1 MRVDETS
8 LDREINALEGLLLIY
23 CHVIHDVFAG
33 EYVAMVDDETRAGDY
48 LVLVVFSGYMDQT
61 RRAEVIDELRADGG
75 YVLEF
80 VPLRSCYDRH
90 IEITVAKTG
99 NRDLVV
105 TDVSQEAVVGE
116 TPQDLCHAE
125 AAGCL
130 VVDVLGPQVVQ
141 ELEDGGGLQSATGG
155 GIV

>member
-1 MRVDETS
+1 MPWKV
-8 LDREINALEGLLLIY
+8 LLLIY
-23 CHVIHDVFAG
+23 FHVNHDVFAG
-33 EYVAMVDDETRAGDY
+33 EHVAVVDDETRAGDY
-48 LVLVVFSGYMDQT
+48 LALVVFTGYMDQT

-80 VPLRSCYDRH
+80 VPPRICYGRH

-105 TDVSQEAVVGE
+105 TEVSQEAVVGE
-116 TPQDLCHAE
+116 IPQDLCHAE

-130 VVDVLGPQVVQ
+130 VVDVLGPQVVK
-141 ELEDGGGLQSATGG
+141 ELEDGGGVQSATSG
-155 GIV
+155 GIAK